1 MASLS
6 AMAEES
12 PEARAST
19 QLCSQESCP
28 THILPDEMLLHIF
41 SYLNLR
47 DIHPASSTNRRWHEL
62 MEDNGLW
69 KIYAERAHLL
79 SPSRSVH
86 TQDYK
91 ALIKEHCTPSL
102 LPLRSSDETREVLAF
117 GINVDGSVIVGR
129 TSDRAY
135 HDNYRAFRWTPE
147 AGPISLGT
155 LNNGYSSVAY
165 ATTADGSVVVGY
177 ALDGAEEN
185 KMKAFRWTAATGM
198 VSLGALNGSKEGYAF
213 ARALSADG
221 TVVVG
226 YSPDGA
232 QRNKF
237 RAFQWKAETGMVSL
251 STLEGGK
258 ECNAFATNA
267 DGSILVGQSGYN
279 NHKNRKIACCW
290 DTEGEASSL
299 GTLNAGE
306 RSCAWAISADGS
318 VIVGESQ
325 DGAQENADRAFRW
338 TAPEG
343 MVSLGTLTGGT
354 DSRARSTAQAVNH
367 DGTVIGGQSSIGTP
381 EGRLVAF
388 RWTRAKGMESLE
400 DYFNQRKLLPTNCTL
415 TMVTAMTASG
425 TVMVIQGK
433 DHINERA
440 NNASWRAVVPRGD
453 LF

>member
-1 MASLS
+1 MKFIESCKRFNLTKLSCFVKTLASAGMVALLMASLS

-12 PEARAST
+12 LDARAST
-19 QLCSQESCP
+19 QLCGQESYP
-28 THILPDEMLLHIF
+28 TDILPDEMLLHIF

-47 DIHPASSTNRRWHEL
+47 DIHPASSTNRKWHEL
-62 MEDNGLW
+62 MGDNGLW

-86 TQDYK
+86 TPDYK

-102 LPLRSSDETREVLAF
+102 VPLRSSDDALEVLAF
-117 GINVDGSVIVGR
+117 GINFDGSVIVGR
-129 TSDRAY
+129 TSDRHY
-135 HDNYRAFRWTPE
+135 HSNYRAFRWTPE

-155 LNNGYSSVAY
+155 LNNGYVSEAY
-165 ATTADGSVVVGY
+165 ATNADGSVVVGY
-177 ALDGAEEN
+177 AIDGAEEN
-185 KMKAFRWTAATGM
+185 KQKASLWTAAAGM
-198 VSLGALNGSKEGYAF
+198 VSLGALNGSNWGYAF

-237 RAFQWKAETGMVSL
+237 RAFRWRTETGAVSL
-251 STLEGGK
+251 KTLTDGK

-279 NHKNRKIACCW
+279 NHNDRKIACSW
-290 DTEGEASSL
+290 DTEGEVSAL
-299 GTLNAGE
+299 GTLNSGE

-338 TAPEG
+338 TSTM
-343 MVSLGTLTGGT
+343 MV
-354 DSRARSTAQAVNH
+354 
-367 DGTVIGGQSSIGTP
+367 P
-381 EGRLVAF
+381 
-388 RWTRAKGMESLE
+388 
-400 DYFNQRKLLPTNCTL
+400 
-415 TMVTAMTASG
+415 
-425 TVMVIQGK
+425 
-433 DHINERA
+433 
-440 NNASWRAVVPRGD
+440 
-453 LF
+453 